1 MEFIFGYPIWEFK
14 KTDKFNRKKIEQEIY
29 KAKEED
35 TENKELG
42 IRSTRGGY
50 QSDFSFPPKK
60 FKETLKYI
68 CSHLESPEGL
78 RFPHSIEA
86 AWANIN
92 QEGDYNIP
100 HNHGSDATGFA
111 GVLFVT
117 DAPGLHILNPRPGA
131 PFYDVEKSPEGN
143 AGEIILFPK
152 SLLHWVEPSKFEKD
166 RITFAFNIDVPDLD
180 RAKKEAFTASNKKS
194 DSK

>member
-35 TENKELG
+35 IEKKDEDN
-42 IRSTRGGY
+42 RSTRGGY
-50 QSDFSFPPKK
+50 QSDLSFPPET

-68 CSHLESPEGL
+68 RGHLESPEGL
-78 RFPHSIEA
+78 RFPHSIGVG
-86 AWANIN
+86 WANIN
-92 QEGDYNIP
+92 KEGNYNMP
-100 HNHGSDATGFA
+100 HNHGFDGFA

-117 DAPGLHILNPRPGA
+117 DAPGLHILNPSAGA
-131 PFYDVEKSPEGN
+131 RYDEIKKSPEGN
-143 AGEIILFPK
+143 AGEIILFPR
-152 SLLHWVEPSKFEKD
+152 SLLHWVEPSKSEKD
-166 RITFAFNIDVPDLD
+166 RITFAFNVNVPDLN
-180 RAKKEAFTASNKKS
+180 RLKNIIFTMSNEKS

>member
-1 MEFIFGYPIWEFK
+1 MEFIFGFPIWELK

-35 TENKELG
+35 TEEKDEG

-50 QSDFSFPPKK
+50 QSDLSFPPSK

-68 CSHLESPEGL
+68 CGQLEGPDGL

-86 AWANIN
+86 AWVNIN
-92 QEGDYNIP
+92 QEGNYNMP
-100 HNHGSDATGFA
+100 HNHGNFDGFA

-117 DAPGLHILNPRPGA
+117 DAPGLHILNPSVGA
-131 PFYDVEKSPEGN
+131 LYCDIKKSPEGN

-152 SLLHWVEPSKFEKD
+152 SLLHWVEPSKSEKD
-166 RITFAFNIDVPDLD
+166 RITFAFNVHVPDLYK
-180 RAKKEAFTASNKKS
+180 AKLEAFAASNEKS